1 MEHRVQKKLEK
12 SRGAHISFFKNGVLQ
27 GQAFHDV
34 WCGTYYPAA
43 SFYYGGSARANF
55 GPTFRFP
62 PTSPSGERV
71 KTENGVEGYSYRPM
85 SEAASEL
92 QVWEKVDDWKT
103 DKSPCMSETVSRSRT
118 PPVSS
123 SSPAPER
130 GEGSGKRR
138 AKKEKAVSR
147 DTAATGGSGAKDS
160 KDKDVSGSASKR
172 SLKKKKVEAD
182 GDTPGPFRKM
192 PEAQR
197 RLQEQMLAQFAKQ
210 GVERASQAPAQ

>member
-1 MEHRVQKKLEK
+1 MQKKLEQ

-71 KTENGVEGYSYRPM
+71 KTEGGVEGCWYRPM

-103 DKSPCMSETVSRSRT
+103 DKSPCMSGTVSRSRT

-138 AKKEKAVSR
+138 AKKEKALSR
-147 DTAATGGSGAKDS
+147 DTGATCGSGAKDS
-160 KDKDVSGSASKR
+160 KDVSGSAKR
-172 SLKKKKVEAD
+172 SNKKKKVEAD

-192 PEAQR
+192 SEAHR

>member
-1 MEHRVQKKLEK
+1 MQKKLEQ

-62 PTSPSGERV
+62 PTSPLGERV
-71 KTENGVEGYSYRPM
+71 KTEGGVEGCWYRPM

-103 DKSPCMSETVSRSRT
+103 DKSPCMSGTVSRSRT

-138 AKKEKAVSR
+138 AKKEKALSR
-147 DTAATGGSGAKDS
+147 DTGATCGSGAKDS
-160 KDKDVSGSASKR
+160 KDVSGSAKR
-172 SLKKKKVEAD
+172 SNKKKKVEAD

-192 PEAQR
+192 SEAHR

>member
-1 MEHRVQKKLEK
+1 MQKKLEQ

-27 GQAFHDV
+27 GQAFHNV

-62 PTSPSGERV
+62 PTSPLGERV
-71 KTENGVEGYSYRPM
+71 KTEGGVEGCWYRPM

-92 QVWEKVDDWKT
+92 QVWEKLDDWKT
-103 DKSPCMSETVSRSRT
+103 DKSPCMSGTVSRSRT

-138 AKKEKAVSR
+138 AKKEKALSR
-147 DTAATGGSGAKDS
+147 DTGATCGSGAKDS
-160 KDKDVSGSASKR
+160 KDVSGSAKR
-172 SLKKKKVEAD
+172 SNKKKKVEAD

-192 PEAQR
+192 SEAQR

-210 GVERASQAPAQ
+210 GVERASQVPAQ